1 MYLLVMV
8 LDDVAHRDEVLQAWV
23 EAGVGGVTILEST
36 GINRVLRRA
45 KAQPMF
51 MGFGQVFGGGRV
63 GHNTLFAIVESVDI
77 AEAAVKATEKIIGD
91 LTEPDTG
98 VIFAVELSKT
108 WGLPQPDGFAVK
120 RKSE

>member
-36 GINRVLRRA
+36 GINRVLRRTQ
-45 KAQPMF
+45 AQPMF
-51 MGFGQVFGGGRV
+51 MGFGQIFGGGRV
-63 GHNTLFAIVESVDI
+63 GHNTLFAIVESMAI
-77 AEAAVKATEKIIGD
+77 AEAAVKATERIIGD
-91 LTEPDTG
+91 LTRPDTG

-108 WGLPQPDGFAVK
+108 WGLPQPGGFVVQGE
-120 RKSE
+120 SE